1 MTIQR
6 SLLAS
11 AAAALAI
18 AASISSAQAAT
29 VVISN
34 IKAQW
39 KNAAWEHGVGTN
51 VDYDHNNGSYRDPSV
66 SWGNGTS
73 SGGWEQSGY
82 DFVAPASSFSTG
94 NFDALGGFDS
104 GDFLVGT
111 FTHRNN
117 PITGNALKTIDL
129 LLTADLSINGAA
141 AQTYSF
147 LYNFT
152 HDETDNNDR
161 PCPYGGY
168 SVNKNGCADLV
179 TFNFNSISDHFNIDG
194 TDYTLNLA
202 GFLDNGDPIT
212 SFLSKEKR
220 SNSADIVGRITA
232 WKDVVPGG
240 VPEPSTWAMMIL
252 GFGFIGGIMRRK
264 QNQSVRYGFS

>member
-1 MTIQR
+1 MTIHKP
-6 SLLAS
+6 LLAS

-18 AASISSAQAAT
+18 VASTSSAQAAE
-29 VVISN
+29 VIISN
-34 IKAQW
+34 IQAQW
-39 KNAAWEHGVGTN
+39 QNATWANGVGTN
-51 VDYDHNNGSYRDPSV
+51 VSTHHNNGSYRDPSI
-66 SWGNGTS
+66 SWGNSTGY
-73 SGGWEQSGY
+73 GKSGY

-94 NFDALGGFDS
+94 VFDAVGGFDS

-117 PITGNALKTIDL
+117 PITGNALETIQL

-147 LYNFT
+147 LYDFT

-161 PCPYGGY
+161 PCPYGSG
-168 SVNKNGCADLV
+168 SVNSNGCADLV
-179 TFNFNSISDHFNIDG
+179 TFNFNSVSDSFFIDG
-194 TDYTLNLA
+194 TRYTLNLA
-202 GFLDNGDPIT
+202 GFLDNGDPVT

-264 QNQSVRYGFS
+264 QQQSVRYGFS